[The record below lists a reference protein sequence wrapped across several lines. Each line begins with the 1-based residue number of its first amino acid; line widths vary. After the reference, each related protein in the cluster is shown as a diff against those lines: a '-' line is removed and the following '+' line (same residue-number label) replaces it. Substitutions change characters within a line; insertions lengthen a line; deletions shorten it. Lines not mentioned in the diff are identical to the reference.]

1 MGHIKK
7 FHDFFSAAASNMNE
21 ENDDKDLL
29 RDLERVGMKEQTY
42 TREMFQDAMENVN
55 FHEFFDAYPE
65 QSFNFEISGTSS
77 DSADIEARFSGG
89 ISGTWDERGLWQA
102 ISSEVSS
109 LDVDDYDE
117 DDGEERY
124 ELGDLE
130 AAFDSFSW
138 TRNAEGNT
146 ADMYDEVEVNMDGR
160 ETGTGEYSINAEA
173 GLENVTVDDYVD
185 QDDIIRDILDNL

>member
-7 FHDFFSAAASNMNE
+7 FHDFFSTAASNMNE

-55 FHEFFDAYPE
+55 FYEFFDAYPE
-65 QSFNFEISGTSS
+65 QSFDFKIDGTTG
-77 DSADIEARFSGG
+77 DSADVQATYAGG
-89 ISGTWDERGLWQA
+89 ISGTWDEKGLWNA

-109 LDVDDYDE
+109 LDPDDYDDDE
-117 DDGEERY
+117 DRY
-124 ELGDLE
+124 EIGDLE
-130 AAFDSFSW
+130 RAFDSFNW
-138 TRNAEGNT
+138 NKNASDNT
-146 ADMYDEVEVNMDGR
+146 DDMYDEVDIDMEGQ
-160 ETGTGEYSINAEA
+160 ETGDGQYAVRAEA
-173 GLENVTVDDYVD
+173 DLSDVDVSDHVD